1 MYQSVI
7 REMHI
12 PRRMNTY
19 QNPISAVNFQPRP
32 QTTVEATIPRP
43 TPRSSW
49 FDRIAGATV
58 PRPTPRTPGDY
69 QGEATIP
76 RPMPQAPLKSNRR
89 NWVGRWTPETF
100 NEARTMGALADD
112 TTSTPPSNTAPSSA
126 WDNFFSGLAKVATP
140 AAQALLGIKM
150 TGLIQQQQQ
159 KTMASTWNP
168 TLTNPALQAQAY
180 QNAYNQG
187 TGTGLPVSM
196 GTLALLGAG
205 AVALF
210 LIVKK

>member
-1 MYQSVI
+1 MYQSVS
-7 REMHI
+7 RELHI
-12 PRRMNTY
+12 PTKTHNR
-19 QNPISAVNFQPRP
+19 PAVNIQTQPRR
-32 QTTVEATIPRP
+32 TWFDRVTANIPRP
-43 TPRSSW
+43 TPRM
-49 FDRIAGATV
+49 
-58 PRPTPRTPGDY
+58 PGDY

-76 RPMPQAPLKSNRR
+76 RPMPVMTPKSTPR
-89 NWVGRWTPETF
+89 WHGRWSPIAIE
-100 NEARTMGALADD
+100 EGRPMGALADD
-112 TTSTPPSNTAPSSA
+112 TASTPPSNTAPSSA

-187 TGTGLPVSM
+187 TGTGLPISM
-196 GTLALLGAG
+196 GTLAMLGAG